1 LPNQKRTLVDK
12 IDKNHDKTVSE
23 NELRNWIRYQHKLSL
38 QKNVDKKWKRVNT
51 NKDDYLMFDELVENT
66 IGGLDTCI
74 KISN

>member
-1 LPNQKRTLVDK
+1 
-12 IDKNHDKTVSE
+12 VSE

-38 QKNVDKKWKRVNT
+38 QKNVDKKWKKVNT

-74 KISN
+74 KIYN